1 MIQGVLIDLS
11 GVLYVGDKVLPGA
24 TAAMTRLRACGLP
37 VRFVTNTTRTP
48 RNRLIRRLA
57 SLGIQL
63 SAEDLFTPA
72 IAARQVLAD
81 QNLVAHFLIHPA
93 LAEDFD
99 QLDVTGKVGRAVI
112 IGDAGD
118 GFTYESLNAA
128 FRELADGAAF
138 LALAK
143 NRVFKDRDEKLSLDA
158 GAFVAALEYATG
170 QSATVLGKPSRDF
183 YATAAASMNLAL
195 SDLVMIG
202 DDVESDVSGALLAG
216 VGKALLVRTGKYVEG
231 AETAADPTPTAVVD
245 DFAAAIDW
253 ILAHNG

>member
-11 GVLYVGDKVLPGA
+11 GVLYVGDKALPGA
-24 TAAMTRLRACGLP
+24 AAAMARLRASGLP
-37 VRFVTNTTRTP
+37 ARFVTNTTRTP

-57 SLGIQL
+57 SFGFDL
-63 SAEDLFTPA
+63 SAKDLFTPA
-72 IAARQVLAD
+72 IAARQILAD
-81 QNLVAHFLIHPA
+81 RNLAAHFLIHPA

-99 QLDVTGKVGRAVI
+99 RLDAAGTSGRAVV

-143 NRVFKDRDEKLSLDA
+143 NRVFKDEDGKLSLDA
-158 GAFVAALEYATG
+158 GAFVAALEYAAG
-170 QSATVLGKPSRDF
+170 QSAVVLGKPSLDF
-183 YATAAASMNLAL
+183 YAAAAASMNLPL

-202 DDVESDVSGALLAG
+202 DDLESDVSGALLAG
-216 VGKALLVRTGKYVEG
+216 VGKALLVRTGKYIEG
-231 AETAADPTPTAVVD
+231 AEAAADPAPSAVVD

-253 ILAHNG
+253 ILSRNS